1 MEKVK
6 TKAFKSTKG
15 ITLIA
20 LVVTIIIL
28 LLLAGISIA
37 MLTGNNGIL
46 TQGQRAKEET
56 RIAGVEE
63 VVKLYK
69 QGKYI
74 DSTTGSVTE
83 NANEMLENLKGQKLV
98 SEDEIDRENEIITIK
113 RKDGSIA
120 KEIQYGMVTI
130 TISKTPENEKA
141 RRITLKVESV
151 EGTETSM
158 TEENIANVGNFI
170 VNLSDNKKKDLI
182 RSMYPKAVNKETQS
196 SSDPTNFE
204 TLNDVIS
211 DMANNN
217 SISENSESAF
227 WNYIEQ
233 NGGMDNCLGFCIGVL
248 CIDEETKE
256 LKGYIIINPVK
267 ENSDIYIAKENG
279 EYSFTIIDIVTGK
292 EYKRKVN
299 VNNIVKPQKG
309 TLAYMYEKAE
319 EEGCTNSDG
328 SCTNAEH
335 LHIGDYVNYNPLNF
349 KDGTLEKDKTASS
362 STDENGY
369 SDQTF
374 SINTDTKW
382 RVLGEDDY
390 GQILIVSADPVKKD
404 MGDTN
409 NPYFY
414 LYGAKG
420 YINAEKE
427 LEKISK
433 IYSHGVGATGAKS
446 LKIEDVNKICGVT
459 VGRYGLTPD
468 VDERGNFGTT
478 YSCTDE
484 YASPE
489 DYLEGK
495 RSNFSKTSDAYYYE
509 GNNSLLKT
517 ATNTRAYETIFFKK
531 QIHKYNWLA
540 SRSVDMRSP
549 DAYFCI
555 GGMGYNNVGLYC
567 GMFSSMGDQLNVRY
581 GGVRPVISL
590 KSDITTEVIS
600 KIEDQEEQ
608 DWSGF
613 SEGEEGSPTVLLL

>member
-1 MEKVK
+1 MKRFRK
-6 TKAFKSTKG
+6 KIFKSTKG

-20 LVVTIIIL
+20 LVVTIIVL
-28 LLLAGISIA
+28 LLLAGVSIA

-83 NANEMLENLKGQKLV
+83 NADEMLENLKGQKLV

-151 EGTETSM
+151 EGIKTSM
-158 TEENIANVGNFI
+158 NEENIGNFI
-170 VNLSDNKKKDLI
+170 VNLSDDKKKDLI
-182 RSMYPKAVNKETQS
+182 RSMYPKAVNKETQNS
-196 SSDPTNFE
+196 ENPTNFK

-211 DMANNN
+211 YMVNENM
-217 SISENSESAF
+217 IQENSESAF
-227 WNYIEQ
+227 WNWVEQ
-233 NGGMDNCLGFCIGVL
+233 EGGMEGCLFFCIPRL
-248 CIDEETKE
+248 CYNEETKE

-349 KDGTLEKDKTASS
+349 KDGTVDLDKTASS
-362 STDENGY
+362 SADENGD
-369 SDQTF
+369 SNQTF

-382 RVLGEDDY
+382 RVLGEDDN

-404 MGDTN
+404 MGETN
-409 NPYFY
+409 DPYFY
-414 LYGAKG
+414 LKGAKG

-433 IYSHGVGATGAKS
+433 IYGHGVGATGARS

-459 VGRYGLTPD
+459 VGSKGLTPA
-468 VDERGNFGTT
+468 VDELHEFGQIHS
-478 YSCTDE
+478 YKDE

-489 DYLEGK
+489 DYLAGK
-495 RSNFSKTSDAYYYE
+495 KSNFSKTTDAYYYE
-509 GNNSLLKT
+509 GNNSLLNT
-517 ATNTRAYETIFFKK
+517 ATNTRAYETIFFNKQSKK
-531 QIHKYNWLA
+531 CNWLG
-540 SRSVDMRSP
+540 SRSVW
-549 DAYFCI
+549 AF
-555 GGMGYNNVGLYC
+555 NHAEFNVGTVSWGKVSLRSC
-567 GMFSSMGDQLNVRY
+567 LFEY
-581 GGVRPVISL
+581 GGNHTRTL
-590 KSDITTEVIS
+590 WCTTCSFS
-600 KIEDQEEQ
+600 K
-608 DWSGF
+608 
-613 SEGEEGSPTVLLL
+613 V

>member
-1 MEKVK
+1 MEKFK
-6 TKAFKSTKG
+6 KKIFKSTKG

-28 LLLAGISIA
+28 LLLAGVSIA

-83 NANEMLENLKGQKLV
+83 NADEMLENLKGQKLV

-130 TISKTPENEKA
+130 TISKTPENENA

-151 EGTETSM
+151 EGIKTSM
-158 TEENIANVGNFI
+158 NEGNIVNFI
-170 VNLSDNKKKDLI
+170 VNLSDDKKKDLI
-182 RSMYPKAVNKETQS
+182 RSMYPKYVNKETQNS
-196 SSDPTNFE
+196 ENPTNFK

-211 DMANNN
+211 YMVNKNM
-217 SISENSESAF
+217 IQENSESAF
-227 WNYIEQ
+227 WNWVEQ
-233 NGGMDNCLGFCIGVL
+233 EGGMESCLGECIYVL
-248 CIDEETKE
+248 CWNEETQE
-256 LKGYIIINPVK
+256 VNGCIIINPVK
-267 ENSDIYIAKENG
+267 ENSDTYIAKENG
-279 EYSFTIIDIVTGK
+279 EYSFTITDMATGK

-382 RVLGEDDY
+382 RVLGEDDR

-404 MGDTN
+404 MGETN

-414 LYGAKG
+414 LKGAKG
-420 YINAEKE
+420 YINAETA
-427 LEKISK
+427 LERISK
-433 IYSHGVGATGAKS
+433 IYGHGVGATGARS

-459 VGRYGLTPD
+459 VGSDGITPT
-468 VDERGNFGTT
+468 VDASENFGTT
-478 YSCTDE
+478 KSYTNQ

-489 DYLEGK
+489 DYLAGTK
-495 RSNFSKTSDAYYYE
+495 SSFSKTSNAYGYK

-531 QIHKYNWLA
+531 QTKKYNWLA
-540 SRSVDMRSP
+540 SRYVGVHSDYAGLCVGNVNYGGAGVHNDV
-549 DAYFCI
+549 FCSD
-555 GGMGYNNVGLYC
+555 GNE
-567 GMFSSMGDQLNVRY
+567 RY
-581 GGVRPVISL
+581 GGFAVRPVVSL
-590 KSDITTEVIS
+590 KSDVTTDIIP
-600 KIEDQEEQ
+600 KIADQEEQ
-608 DWSGF
+608 DWSEFPGF
-613 SEGEEGSPTVLLL
+613 LPPTPK

>member
-1 MEKVK
+1 MKRFRK
-6 TKAFKSTKG
+6 KIFKSTKG

-28 LLLAGISIA
+28 LLLAGVSIA

-83 NANEMLENLKGQKLV
+83 NADEMLENLKGQKLV

-158 TEENIANVGNFI
+158 NEENIGNFI
-170 VNLSDNKKKDLI
+170 VNLSDDKKKDLI
-182 RSMYPKAVNKETQS
+182 RSMYPKAVNKETQNS
-196 SSDPTNFE
+196 ENPTNFK

-211 DMANNN
+211 YMVNENM
-217 SISENSESAF
+217 IQENSESAF
-227 WNYIEQ
+227 WNWVEQ
-233 NGGMDNCLGFCIGVL
+233 EGGMEGCLFFCIPRL
-248 CIDEETKE
+248 CYNEETKE

-349 KDGTLEKDKTASS
+349 KDGTVDLDKTASS
-362 STDENGY
+362 SADENGD
-369 SDQTF
+369 SNQTF

-382 RVLGEDDY
+382 RVLGEDDN

-404 MGDTN
+404 MGETN
-409 NPYFY
+409 DPYFY
-414 LYGAKG
+414 LKGAKG

-433 IYSHGVGATGAKS
+433 IYGHGVGATGARS

-459 VGRYGLTPD
+459 VGSKGLTPA
-468 VDERGNFGTT
+468 VDELHEFGQIHS
-478 YSCTDE
+478 YKDE

-489 DYLEGK
+489 DYLAGK
-495 RSNFSKTSDAYYYE
+495 KSNFSKTTDAYYYE
-509 GNNSLLKT
+509 GNNSLLNT
-517 ATNTRAYETIFFKK
+517 ATNTRAYETIFFNKQSKK
-531 QIHKYNWLA
+531 CNWLG
-540 SRSVDMRSP
+540 SRSVW
-549 DAYFCI
+549 AF
-555 GGMGYNNVGLYC
+555 NHAEFNVGTVSWGKVSLRSC
-567 GMFSSMGDQLNVRY
+567 LFEY
-581 GGVRPVISL
+581 GGNHTRTL
-590 KSDITTEVIS
+590 WCTTCSFS
-600 KIEDQEEQ
+600 K
-608 DWSGF
+608 
-613 SEGEEGSPTVLLL
+613 V

>member
-28 LLLAGISIA
+28 LLLAGVSIA

-130 TISKTPENEKA
+130 TISKTPENENA
-141 RRITLKVESV
+141 SRITLKVESV
-151 EGTETSM
+151 EGTKIPTRNKEDFF
-158 TEENIANVGNFI
+158 NFI
-170 VNLSDNKKKDLI
+170 DNLSDDDKKDLM
-182 RSMYPKAVNKETQS
+182 RSMYPKFINKMTQNS
-196 SSDPTNFE
+196 KNPTNFK

-211 DMANNN
+211 YMVNKNV
-217 SISENSESAF
+217 IQENSESAF
-227 WNYIEQ
+227 WNWIEQ
-233 NGGMDNCLGFCIGVL
+233 NEGIDNCLYDCMLEL
-248 CIDEETKE
+248 CLCFDDESQEW
-256 LKGYIIINPVK
+256 KGYIITNPGG
-267 ENSDIYIAKENG
+267 EITDTYIAKENG
-279 EYSFTIIDIVTGK
+279 EYSFTITDIGTGK

-335 LHIGDYVNYNPLNF
+335 LHIGDYVNYDPLNF
-349 KDGTLEKDKTASS
+349 KEGTLEKDKTASS
-362 STDENGY
+362 LADENGA

-382 RVLGEDDY
+382 RVLGEDGY

-404 MGDTN
+404 MGETN
-409 NPYFY
+409 DPYFY
-414 LYGAKG
+414 LYGARG
-420 YINAEKE
+420 YMNAKKE

-433 IYSHGVGATGAKS
+433 IYGNGVGATSARS
-446 LKIEDVNKICGVT
+446 LKIEDVNKVT
-459 VGRYGLTPD
+459 VGRPGLD
-468 VDERGNFGTT
+468 SAVNANRDFGAT
-478 YSCTDE
+478 YSYTGQ

-495 RSNFSKTSDAYYYE
+495 RSNFSKTTDAYYYE
-509 GNNSLLKT
+509 GNNSLLNT

-531 QIHKYNWLA
+531 QTKKWNWLA
-540 SRSVDMRSP
+540 SRSVYGYSDSAKFCVGRVGYGY
-549 DAYFCI
+549 AYVIDSMFYSD
-555 GGMGYNNVGLYC
+555 GGEYYC
-567 GMFSSMGDQLNVRY
+567 GFA
-581 GGVRPVISL
+581 VRPVVSL
-590 KSDITTEVIS
+590 KSDVTTDTIP
-600 KIEDQEEQ
+600 KIADQEEQ

-613 SEGEEGSPTVLLL
+613 SGRGNGEPR

>member
-1 MEKVK
+1 MKRFRK
-6 TKAFKSTKG
+6 KIFKSTKG

-28 LLLAGISIA
+28 LLLAGVSIA

-83 NANEMLENLKGQKLV
+83 NADEMLENLKGQKLV

-130 TISKTPENEKA
+130 TISKTPENENA

-151 EGTETSM
+151 EGTKTSM
-158 TEENIANVGNFI
+158 NEENIGNFI
-170 VNLSDNKKKDLI
+170 VNLSDDKKKDLI
-182 RSMYPKAVNKETQS
+182 RSMYPKAVNKGTQNS
-196 SSDPTNFE
+196 ENPTNFK

-227 WNYIEQ
+227 WNWVEQ
-233 NGGMDNCLGFCIGVL
+233 RGGMESCLFFCICRL
-248 CIDEETKE
+248 CYNEETKE
-256 LKGYIIINPVK
+256 LKGYIIINPNE
-267 ENSDIYIAKENG
+267 ENSDTYIAKENG
-279 EYSFTIIDIVTGK
+279 EYSFTITDMATGK

-328 SCTNAEH
+328 SCTIAEH

-382 RVLGEDDY
+382 RVLGEDDR

-404 MGDTN
+404 MGETN

-414 LYGAKG
+414 LKGAKG
-420 YINAEKE
+420 YINAETA
-427 LEKISK
+427 LERISK
-433 IYSHGVGATGAKS
+433 IYGHGVGATGARS

-459 VGRYGLTPD
+459 VGSKGLTPA
-468 VDERGNFGTT
+468 VDESGDFGTT
-478 YSCTDE
+478 QSYTDQ

-489 DYLEGK
+489 DYLAGK
-495 RSNFSKTSDAYYYE
+495 RSNFSKTSNAYRYE
-509 GNNSLLKT
+509 GYNSLLKT

-531 QIHKYNWLA
+531 QTKKYNWLA
-540 SRSVDMRSP
+540 SR
-549 DAYFCI
+549 Y
-555 GGMGYNNVGLYC
+555 VGVHSDYAGLC
-567 GMFSSMGDQLNVRY
+567 VGDVNY
-581 GGVRPVISL
+581 GGAGVHNDVFGSDGSGSGYGFAVRPVVSL
-590 KSDITTEVIS
+590 KSDVTTDTIP
-600 KIEDQEEQ
+600 KIADQEEQ
-608 DWSGF
+608 DWSEFPGF
-613 SEGEEGSPTVLLL
+613 LPPQ

>member
-1 MEKVK
+1 MKRFRK
-6 TKAFKSTKG
+6 KIFKSTKG

-28 LLLAGISIA
+28 LLLAGVSIA

-130 TISKTPENEKA
+130 TISKTPENENA

-151 EGTETSM
+151 EGIKTSM
-158 TEENIANVGNFI
+158 NEGNIVNFI
-170 VNLSDNKKKDLI
+170 VNLSDDKKKDLI
-182 RSMYPKAVNKETQS
+182 RSMFPKAA
-196 SSDPTNFE
+196 TNFE
-204 TLNDVIS
+204 TLNEVIS
-211 DMANNN
+211 DMVKNNE
-217 SISENSESAF
+217 ISENTESAF
-227 WNYIEQ
+227 WNWVEQ
-233 NGGMDNCLGFCIGVL
+233 RGGMDNCLGFCIDRL
-248 CIDEETKE
+248 CYDEETKE
-256 LKGYIIINPVK
+256 LKGYIIINPSK
-267 ENSDIYIAKENG
+267 ENSDTYIAKENG

-292 EYKRKVN
+292 EYNRKVN

-319 EEGCTNSDG
+319 EKGCTNSDG

-349 KDGTLEKDKTASS
+349 KEGTLEKDKTASS
-362 STDENGY
+362 SADENG
-369 SDQTF
+369 SKDQTF

-404 MGDTN
+404 MGETN
-409 NPYFY
+409 DPYFY
-414 LYGAKG
+414 LEGAKG

-433 IYSHGVGATGAKS
+433 IYGHGVGATGARS

-459 VGRYGLTPD
+459 VRSNGLTPA
-468 VDERGNFGTT
+468 VDESENFGKTKSYT
-478 YSCTDE
+478 NQ

-489 DYLEGK
+489 DYLAGK
-495 RSNFSKTSDAYYYE
+495 RSDFSKTSNAYYYK

-531 QIHKYNWLA
+531 QTKKYNWLA
-540 SRSVDMRSP
+540 SRYVGVHSDYAGLCVGDVNYGGAGVHN
-549 DAYFCI
+549 DVFCSD
-555 GGMGYNNVGLYC
+555 GNE
-567 GMFSSMGDQLNVRY
+567 RY
-581 GGVRPVISL
+581 GGFAVRPVVSL
-590 KSDITTEVIS
+590 KSDVTTDTIP
-600 KIEDQEEQ
+600 KIADQEEQ
-608 DWSGF
+608 DWSEFPGF
-613 SEGEEGSPTVLLL
+613 LPPTPE